1 MNILVI
7 NCGSSSLKF
16 QMIDA
21 ETEKLIAKGLCER
34 IGIEGSQM
42 TYTPTGGEKQKRAVP
57 MPDHKAAIKLVLEAL
72 TDPSFGAIRDLK
84 EIGAV
89 GHRIVHGGEKFAAS
103 TLIDEKVLEAIRE
116 CNDLAPLH
124 NPANLIGIEACQA
137 LMPGVPM
144 AAVFDTAFHQT
155 MPEEAYLYGIP
166 YHYYEDYKIRRY
178 GFHGTSHSYVSGEA
192 AKLLGKPYEEL
203 KLIVCHLGN
212 GASVS
217 AVKNGR
223 CVDTSMGLTPL
234 EGLIMGTRSG
244 DLDPA
249 IIEFLCNREKKDVH
263 EILNVL
269 NKESGVLGLS
279 GGFSSDF
286 RDLEDAYQ
294 EGQENAVRTM
304 KAFAYRVVK
313 YIGAYTAAMNGVD
326 AICFTAGLGEN
337 SPFIRNMICEYL
349 GYLGITLDQEANGK
363 RGENILISTPDS
375 RTKVLV
381 IPTNEELAIARET
394 YALVK

>member
-16 QMIDA
+16 QLIDA

-234 EGLIMGTRSG
+234 GGLIMGTRSG

>member
-16 QMIDA
+16 QLIDA
-21 ETEKLIAKGLCER
+21 VSEAWIAKGLCER
-34 IGIEGSQM
+34 IGIEGSQLV
-42 TYTPTGGEKQKRAVP
+42 YTPAGGEKRKTVTP
-57 MPDHKAAIKLVLEAL
+57 MQDHTEAIKLVLQAL
-72 TDPSFGAIRDLK
+72 TDSETGVVKSLE

-89 GHRIVHGGEKFAAS
+89 GHRIVHGGEKFASS
-103 TLIDEKVLEAIRE
+103 TLITEEVIEAITK
-116 CNDLAPLH
+116 CNELAPLH
-124 NPANLIGIEACQA
+124 NPANLIGIAACRE
-137 LMPGVPM
+137 LMSSTPM

-166 YHYYEDYKIRRY
+166 YEYYREYQVRRY
-178 GFHGTSHSYVSGEA
+178 GFHGTSHSYVSRRA
-192 AKLLGKPYEEL
+192 AQVLDTAYEDL
-203 KLIVCHLGN
+203 KIIVCHLGN

-217 AVKNGR
+217 AVKNGK

-244 DLDPA
+244 DIDPA
-249 IIEFLCNREKKDVH
+249 IIEFIAHKEGKTID
-263 EILNVL
+263 EIMTVL

-286 RDLEDAYQ
+286 RDLEDAY
-294 EGQENAVRTM
+294 EKGEAAAVRTM
-304 KAFAYRVVK
+304 KAFSYRVAK

-337 SPFIRNMICEYL
+337 SPFIRGQICSYL
-349 GYLGITLDQEANGK
+349 GYLGISLDEEANSK
-363 RGENILISTPDS
+363 RGEDLVITTADS
-375 RTKVLV
+375 KTKVLV

-394 YALVK
+394 YALIK